1 MKHIERHIYRAGQ
14 VREFKKKMFKQL
26 LWSHSETTI
35 PKIVPEEHSV
45 QKAQRGKQ
53 VNERQQI
60 QIKDHQEC
68 MIRRELVEQRLK
80 ERLEK
85 RPEPATYTGEA

>member
-1 MKHIERHIYRAGQ
+1 
-14 VREFKKKMFKQL
+14 MFKQL